1 MRLHHWMYIFL
12 LLLPAIVRMLD
23 KLYSNTG
30 GVVSRFGPLLFLTL
44 LAFGFAGHVLKRPW
58 LARKFWR
65 GSFWLGAGI
74 SAILGIYGA
83 AMLLFSNPVVPAG
96 WMLLGAGITLP
107 ALVAVYQYSSESN
120 VIWPTIKQ

>member
-30 GVVSRFGPLLFLTL
+30 GVVSRYGPLLFMLLLTI
-44 LAFGFAGHVLKRPW
+44 GFAGHVLKRPW

-65 GSFWLGAGI
+65 VSFWLGAGL
-74 SAILGIYGA
+74 SAILGAYGA
-83 AMLLFSNPVVPAG
+83 VMLLFSSAVVPAG
-96 WMLLGAGITLP
+96 WMLLGAGLTVP
-107 ALVAVYQYSSESN
+107 ALIALYRYSSEYN
-120 VIWPTIKQ
+120 AIWPANKQ